1 MEMTWE
7 NLESF
12 EQSYNLISSVRG
24 DPATRITMNNDIEK
38 KGTKYILKYLQ
49 LREHV
54 FNRVFVLLLLSNVL
68 DGEMLTKN

>member
-1 MEMTWE
+1 MTWE

-24 DPATRITMNNDIEK
+24 DPARITMNNDIEK

>member
-1 MEMTWE
+1 MTWE

>member
-7 NLESF
+7 NLE
-12 EQSYNLISSVRG
+12 QSYNLISSIRG

>member
-1 MEMTWE
+1 MTWE
-7 NLESF
+7 NL
-12 EQSYNLISSVRG
+12 EQSYNLISSIRG